1 VGSGDIQPEIGIT
14 STPVI
19 DASTGTIYVEV
30 KTKEVV
36 AGANH
41 YLHRLHAL
49 DVATGAEK
57 FGGPALICDTIYN
70 GNYTYV
76 SGPSVPGTGDGSV
89 GGVLNFNGLR
99 QMNRPGLVLLN
110 GTVYI
115 AYASHGD
122 QGPYHGWVLAYN
134 AGTLARTSVYC
145 ANPNGGLDGIW
156 QSGQAP
162 AIDANSNMYF
172 ETGNGTFNTNYA
184 NPNSYSLG
192 DSFVKLTT
200 SGGLNMSDYFTP
212 YNQASL
218 SSVDADLAA
227 GGAMV
232 LPDSVGSAGHPHLL
246 VGCGKEGKIYLVDR
260 DNMGHFNSAN
270 DNQIVQSLP
279 GAVGGTWS
287 SPAFFNNHIYL
298 PGCW

>member
-1 VGSGDIQPEIGIT
+1 
-14 STPVI
+14 
-19 DASTGTIYVEV
+19 
-30 KTKEVV
+30 VV
-36 AGANH
+36 GANH
-41 YLHRLHAL
+41 YVHRLHAL

-70 GNYTYV
+70 GTYTYV

-134 AGTLARTSVYC
+134 ASTLARTSVYC
-145 ANPNGGLDGIW
+145 VNPNGGLDGIW

-172 ETGNGTFNTNYA
+172 ETGNG
-184 NPNSYSLG
+184 
-192 DSFVKLTT
+192 
-200 SGGLNMSDYFTP
+200 SGGAPCCRKRSLRNCTGCSRTTFTDAARVGS
-212 YNQASL
+212 N
-218 SSVDADLAA
+218 ADLLDTRGRRLRRCRDRGSKRLGHRVADACQRRALCGHRRNRSPRAA
-227 GGAMV
+227 VRVGAREQAQ
-232 LPDSVGSAGHPHLL
+232 P
-246 VGCGKEGKIYLVDR
+246 C
-260 DNMGHFNSAN
+260 
-270 DNQIVQSLP
+270 
-279 GAVGGTWS
+279 
-287 SPAFFNNHIYL
+287 
-298 PGCW
+298 